1 MVETNLMQQPP
12 FFHQV
17 LELGGEFIVRGL
29 DKSQFDKLALDNPE
43 LRMERAQ
50 NGEIEIRPPV
60 KGGSGFRENRLSTD
74 CLLYT
79 SPSPRDA
86 TLSRMPSSA

>member
-1 MVETNLMQQPP
+1 MQSGLSLLALNDSAFDAPGLIRWRPVVQLGRLEPEAD
-12 FFHQV
+12 
-17 LELGGEFIVRGL
+17 LELGGFSR
-29 DKSQFDKLALDNPE
+29 
-43 LRMERAQ
+43 
-50 NGEIEIRPPV
+50 IRPV
-60 KGGSGFRENRLSTD
+60 DHVAADVDSQITADGAGLCF